1 MPPRGINSKKFHRK
15 ILEELKGNFY
25 RPTLDHTH
33 KLIAEQKL
41 KTMKHLDEEHC
52 PWLLVLG
59 KTHKDFQHKF
69 FLYRFPEIIPK
80 IYDIREIVGLRMVE
94 WDNKNPKDPVRQCQN
109 EINNRSVEERMKD
122 SSANGQ
128 HAVSAS
134 PPETIPTMPMDLDE
148 VRSTVMEEVRELLN
162 ELVTKVSRK
171 AEIPLSRGV
180 TCRKVLKKQETLQP
194 MKRDYGFETSKET
207 VNSRISTSSEHS
219 QEITEDETSFG
230 RMYKRLKLSL

>member
-1 MPPRGINSKKFHRK
+1 
-15 ILEELKGNFY
+15 
-25 RPTLDHTH
+25 
-33 KLIAEQKL
+33 
-41 KTMKHLDEEHC
+41 
-52 PWLLVLG
+52 
-59 KTHKDFQHKF
+59 
-69 FLYRFPEIIPK
+69 
-80 IYDIREIVGLRMVE
+80 
-94 WDNKNPKDPVRQCQN
+94 
-109 EINNRSVEERMKD
+109 MKD

-128 HAVSAS
+128 DAVSAS

-171 AEIPLSRGV
+171 AEIPLSRCV

-230 RMYKRLKLSL
+230 RLYKRLKLSL